1 MYQQYDPG
9 VLEEI
14 NDRADLLE
22 YISQSMELTKR
33 GSNYYAHCPM
43 HVDKTPS
50 LAVIPST
57 NSYHCFSCGR
67 SGKMIRYLMDYEGLS
82 FPRAVEK
89 AAALTGTNM
98 KSLCQS
104 QTIAYLRMVKKA
116 KQGSRSVTPHMI
128 LDASEYTK
136 YKSESIPEWESEGIS
151 PKTLELFGVRSDS
164 RQNRIIYPVYDINGN
179 LINIKGRTRIAN
191 YKALH
196 IPKYIN
202 YYPVGTMDY
211 FQGLNITIPYVKK
224 AGEIIIFESIKSVM
238 KAWDWGYKN
247 CASAEKHSLT
257 DEQVKLVLKLGVDVV
272 LAYDSDISYLSR
284 DVYKNIAQLKN
295 LTNVFIVTDC
305 EGLLGGQSAK
315 NAPVDLGLEI
325 WQTLYSKKQKVV

>member
-1 MYQQYDPG
+1 
-9 VLEEI
+9 
-14 NDRADLLE
+14 
-22 YISQSMELTKR
+22 
-33 GSNYYAHCPM
+33 
-43 HVDKTPS
+43 
-50 LAVIPST
+50 
-57 NSYHCFSCGR
+57 
-67 SGKMIRYLMDYEGLS
+67 MDYEGLS

-98 KSLCQS
+98 KRLCQS
-104 QTIAYLRMVKKA
+104 QTVAYLRSVKRA
-116 KQGSRSVTPHMI
+116 KQGGRAMTPHRI

-151 PKTLELFGVRSDS
+151 AKTLELFGVRSDS

-202 YYPVGTMDY
+202 YFPVGTMDY
-211 FQGLNITIPYVKK
+211 FQGLNITLPYVMK

-284 DVYKNIAQLKN
+284 DVYKSIAQLKN

-305 EGLLGGQSAK
+305 DGLLGGASAK
-315 NAPVDLGLEI
+315 NAPVDLGLDI